1 MGYHQ
6 LSYLLG
12 FLPLVL
18 LLFSI
23 CPKRSRRYVLAGAS
37 WLYFFLCSRYLI
49 VYLLGTTVWAYLM
62 GIWIGKLGEGLPES
76 VAAASREPYRKQ
88 AMAHHAVMLLA
99 NGVLFGVLFYL
110 KYTGFFV
117 RQLNKLVVHA
127 GGAARQGCLCRSV
140 YPSIR
145 LKRWDIF
152 SRSTGEEFRR
162 TGISSGLRF
171 SWGSFRRRWK
181 DRLHATE
188 ILRCSFPAFRRRR
201 K

>member
-49 VYLLGTTVWAYLM
+49 FYLLGTTVWTYLM

-76 VAAASREPYRKQ
+76 AAAASRELYRKQ

-127 GGAARQGCLCRSV
+127 GGAAIIA
-140 YPSIR
+140 PR
-145 LKRWDIF
+145 LLVPI
-152 SRSTGEEFRR
+152 
-162 TGISSGLRF
+162 GISF
-171 SWGSFRRRWK
+171 
-181 DRLHATE
+181 
-188 ILRCSFPAFRRRR
+188 
-201 K
+201 